1 MSVRV
6 RLRRD
11 LFDAMV
17 ADLRRPH
24 PFALER
30 VGFLYG
36 KLARAL
42 DLRLVIPFE
51 YVPVPDEQY
60 LDEPDAAAT
69 INADAL
75 FDAHQRTRRAQ
86 DCCLHVHMHLGEGST
101 WFGTTDLKTLRRIGP
116 SLQRMAKGGAH
127 GGLVLTL
134 STAST
139 LLWLPGDTEPSRGR
153 VSIVGFP
160 TSVDWRRT

>member
-1 MSVRV
+1 MSALV

-36 KLARAL
+36 RLARAL
-42 DLRLVIPFE
+42 DLRIVIPFE
-51 YVPVPDEQY
+51 YVPVSDEQY

-75 FDAHQRTRRAQ
+75 FDAHQRTRRGQ
-86 DCCLHVHMHLGEGST
+86 DCCLHVHMHPGEGAT
-101 WFGTTDLKTLRRIGP
+101 CFGTTDRKTLRRIGP
-116 SLQRMAKGGAH
+116 SLQRMAKSAAH
-127 GGLVLTL
+127 GGLVLTV
-134 STAST
+134 STASA
-139 LLWLPGDTEPSRGR
+139 LLWLPRDTEPSRGR

-160 TSVDWRRT
+160 TSVEWSST

>member
-1 MSVRV
+1 MSAIV

-11 LFDAMV
+11 LFDTIV
-17 ADLRRPH
+17 ADLCRPH

-42 DLRLVIPFE
+42 NLRIVIPFD

-75 FDAHQRTRRAQ
+75 FGAHQRTRRTQ
-86 DCCLHVHMHLGEGST
+86 DCCLHVHMHPGDGPT
-101 WFGTTDLKTLRRIGP
+101 WFGTTDLTTLRRIGP
-116 SLQRMAKGGAH
+116 SLQRMAKTAAH
-127 GGLVLTL
+127 GGLVLTG
-134 STAST
+134 STVSS
-139 LLWLPGDTEPSRGR
+139 LLWLPGNAEPSRVR

-160 TSVDWRRT
+160 TSLRWRST